1 MTYYLRC
8 LGLVATFA
16 AAVISAGTTAAQT
29 SDLVGMLT
37 SQLGVTEDQAAGGAG
52 SLFDFAKGQ
61 MAPSDFDTVTSA
73 LPEVGDLMGAAPQG
87 GSGDLLGSAGSLLGG
102 SSGGLEDAA
111 GVASTFSDLGMSPNM
126 VNEFVPVILDY
137 AESAGSDQAMQL
149 LQSAFSAL

>member
-1 MTYYLRC
+1 MTRYRRC
-8 LGLVATFA
+8 LGLVAALVVVAF
-16 AAVISAGTTAAQT
+16 SAGTAAAQT

-37 SQLGVTEDQAAGGAG
+37 SQLGVSEDQAAGGAG

-73 LPEVGDLMGAAPQG
+73 LPEVSDLMGAAPQG
-87 GSGDLLGSAGSLLGG
+87 GSGGLLGSASSLLGG

-111 GVASTFSDLGMSPNM
+111 GVASSFSDLGMSPDM
-126 VNEFVPVILDY
+126 MNEFVPVILDY

>member
-1 MTYYLRC
+1 MTYCLRC

-87 GSGDLLGSAGSLLGG
+87 GSGGLLGSASSLLGG
-102 SSGGLEDAA
+102 SAGGLEDAA

>member
-1 MTYYLRC
+1 MTRYLRC
-8 LGLVATFA
+8 LGLVAALVVVAF
-16 AAVISAGTTAAQT
+16 SAGTAAAQT

-37 SQLGVTEDQAAGGAG
+37 SQLGVSEDQAAGGAG

-73 LPEVGDLMGAAPQG
+73 LPEVSDLMGAAPKG
-87 GSGDLLGSAGSLLGG
+87 DSGLLGSASSLLGG

-111 GVASTFSDLGMSPNM
+111 GVASSFSDLGMSPDM

>member
-1 MTYYLRC
+1 
-8 LGLVATFA
+8 V
-16 AAVISAGTTAAQT
+16 S
-29 SDLVGMLT
+29 
-37 SQLGVTEDQAAGGAG
+37 EDQAAGGAG

-73 LPEVGDLMGAAPQG
+73 LPEVSDLMGAAPQG
-87 GSGDLLGSAGSLLGG
+87 GSGGLLGSASSLLGG

-111 GVASTFSDLGMSPNM
+111 GVASSFSDLGMSPDM

>member
-1 MTYYLRC
+1 MTRYLRC
-8 LGLVATFA
+8 LGLVASLVVVAFSVGRA
-16 AAVISAGTTAAQT
+16 AAQT

-37 SQLGVTEDQAAGGAG
+37 SQLGVSEDQAAGGAG
-52 SLFDFAKGQ
+52 SLFGFAKGQ

-73 LPEVGDLMGAAPQG
+73 LPEVSDLMGAAPKG
-87 GSGDLLGSAGSLLGG
+87 NSGLLGSASSLLGG

-111 GVASTFSDLGMSPNM
+111 GVASSFSDLGMSPDM

>member
-1 MTYYLRC
+1 
-8 LGLVATFA
+8 LGFA
-16 AAVISAGTTAAQT
+16 AALVVAVFSAGTAAAQT

-37 SQLGVTEDQAAGGAG
+37 SQLGVTENQAAGGAG
-52 SLFDFAKGQ
+52 SLFGFAKGQ
-61 MAPSDFDTVTSA
+61 MAPGDFDTVTSA
-73 LPEVGDLMGAAPQG
+73 LPEVSDLMGAAPQG
-87 GSGDLLGSAGSLLGG
+87 GSGGLLGSASSLLGG

-111 GVASTFSDLGMSPNM
+111 GVASSFSDLGMSPDM

>member
-1 MTYYLRC
+1 MTHYLRG
-8 LGLVATFA
+8 LGFGAALVAAAFA
-16 AAVISAGTTAAQT
+16 AGTAAAQT
-29 SDLVGMLT
+29 SDLVGLLT
-37 SQLGVTEDQAAGGAG
+37 SQLGVSEDQAAGGAG

-61 MAPSDFDTVTSA
+61 MAPGDFDTVTSA
-73 LPEVGDLMGAAPQG
+73 LPEVSDLMGAAPQG
-87 GSGDLLGSAGSLLGG
+87 ESGLLGSASSLLGG

-111 GVASTFSDLGMSPNM
+111 GVASSFSDLGMSPNM